1 MIAGLMYDPSC
12 PELVEMRR
20 DSRQKVRRIN
30 EELNDTKRM
39 YLLKE
44 LFQKTGYRLNIEP
57 DIRVDYGCN
66 ISVGER
72 FFANFGTVMLDVC
85 PIVIGDDC
93 MFAPNVQLYT
103 ATHPIDPVER
113 RSGLEY
119 ALPITIGNNVWLGG
133 GVIICP
139 GVSLGD
145 NVVVGAGA
153 VVTKSFGD
161 NLVIAGNPARII
173 REIEEEIT

>member
-44 LFQKTGYRLNIEP
+44 LFQKTGCRLNIEP

-173 REIEEEIT
+173 REIEEEIS